1 MLFFKVTIISKSQ
14 SAQRTG
20 RAGRTAQGKCFR
32 LYTLEDYEKMKNVS
46 TPAIHR
52 TDFASTTLYLKGIPD
67 KHIIV
72 KQILERLLI
81 NVCSRSRI

>member
-72 KQILERLLI
+72 KQKYNKCLF
-81 NVCSRSRI
+81 